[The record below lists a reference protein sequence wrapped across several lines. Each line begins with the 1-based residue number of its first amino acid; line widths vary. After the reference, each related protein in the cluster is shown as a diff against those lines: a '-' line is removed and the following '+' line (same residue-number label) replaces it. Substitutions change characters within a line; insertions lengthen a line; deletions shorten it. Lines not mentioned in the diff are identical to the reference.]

1 MSQFL
6 SFLYLIISLITITF
20 LVSFA
25 VYAIRNRNSVG
36 AVLFAIWLGFISGWL
51 FVQNLI
57 PYLPQELVLD
67 SLKIELVLLS
77 LVPPTFLLFILH
89 FTAHKRW
96 KNSWRQLIIFVIP
109 LVTILFGIITRF
121 EGMIWKNIEIREI
134 DNLTTVDFEFGNWFV
149 IFWVFSVL
157 LYGFVFYEINHHSKL
172 SINLEKTQAKIFK
185 AATWVSFI
193 LSLLCLIPNF
203 QPEIMNFTAIGL
215 GISGIL
221 IGFSIYY
228 YRLFDLS
235 PLIYYSLLENIQDG
249 ILVIN
254 NNFRLLQINLKA
266 EELLNLNSRQSV
278 GQEIHSLLPVD
289 SPWLNVIL
297 FKQKEVVI
305 HSENN
310 KDTFFEINFTPLSS
324 PKQSPDNLILIRD
337 VTEYRNS
344 KMAEQSVRE
353 MAEIRAMELDVLRKV
368 AEQLNQSVELKDVM
382 SMGLGAIVSLIGAR
396 FGYVVLADE
405 FGRPGL
411 AGSYKLPQAVMEAF
425 DAYPICPVCKSFER
439 LLNGEY
445 QEPVTFMPCRVLF
458 DVSISYPGL
467 ISIPLKLGERRIG
480 FLHLVMAPEVIF
492 TGDEIS
498 LLQTLGNQFSAAV
511 ERARMYENFEKMA
524 MIDSLTGL
532 YNRRQLFNLGQ
543 VEFSRACRYN
553 HSISVIMLDI
563 DLFKKVND
571 VYGHL
576 IGDQVLQQIA
586 NRCRSIL
593 RTSDIIGRYGGEE
606 FVILLPETKI
616 QQAQNIANRIRLL
629 VLDKPIITDRGD
641 ISVSVSLGLSSMEG
655 DCDSRLEWVIDQ
667 ADQALLKAKASGRN
681 RVVVWKENLVPQYQ
695 KLEKPEQSTS
705 QKID

>member
-1 MSQFL
+1 MTQFL
-6 SFLYLIISLITITF
+6 SFLYLIISIITITF
-20 LVSFA
+20 LISFA
-25 VYAIRNRNSVG
+25 VYAIRNRISVG
-36 AVLFAIWLGFISGWL
+36 AVPFAIWLGFTSGWL

-57 PYLPQELVLD
+57 PFLPQELISNGLRME
-67 SLKIELVLLS
+67 IFLLS
-77 LVPPTFLLFILH
+77 FVPATFLLFILQ

-96 KNSWRQLIIFVIP
+96 NNSWRQSMIFIFP
-109 LVTILFGIITRF
+109 LVTIIFGF
-121 EGMIWKNIEIREI
+121 VSKFDSLIWKNIELLTIN
-134 DNLTTVDFEFGNWFV
+134 NLNIVDFDFGNWFN
-149 IFWVFSVL
+149 IFWIYSVL
-157 LYGFVFYEINHHSKL
+157 IYGFIFYEINNHSKL
-172 SINLEKTQAKIFK
+172 SINIEKSQAMMFK
-185 AATWVSFI
+185 LSAGISFV
-193 LSLLCLIPNF
+193 LSLLCLIPF
-203 QPEIMNFTAIGL
+203 LQPDILKIASIGF

-221 IGFSIYY
+221 IGFSIYHY
-228 YRLFDLS
+228 QLFDLS
-235 PLIYYSLLENIQDG
+235 PLIYHSLLENIQDG

-254 NNFRLLQINLKA
+254 KDYRLLQINRKA
-266 EELLNLNSRQSV
+266 EALLNLNGNV
-278 GQEIHSLLPVD
+278 IIGEVLHSLLPVS

-297 FKQKEVVI
+297 FKQNDLVI
-305 HSENN
+305 KSENEQEIYY
-310 KDTFFEINFTPLSS
+310 EINFSPLSTRNQIS
-324 PKQSPDNLILIRD
+324 NELILIRD
-337 VTEYRNS
+337 VTEYKTS
-344 KMAEQSVRE
+344 KLAEQSVRE

-382 SMGLGAIVSLIGAR
+382 SMGLETIVSLIGAR
-396 FGYVVLADE
+396 FGYVILADE

-411 AGSYKLPQAVMEAF
+411 AGSYKLPDPVKEAF

-480 FLHLVMAPEVIF
+480 FLHLVMAPEVVF
-492 TGDEIS
+492 SGDEIS
-498 LLQTLGNQFSAAV
+498 LLQTLGDQFSAAV

-571 VYGHL
+571 VYGHI

-586 NRCRSIL
+586 NRCRSVL

-606 FVILLPETKI
+606 FVILLPETSI
-616 QQAQNIANRIRLL
+616 HHAQNIANRIRLL
-629 VLDKPIITDRGD
+629 VLDRPIMTDRGD
-641 ISVSVSLGLSSMEG
+641 ISVSVSLGISSMEG

-667 ADQALLKAKASGRN
+667 ADQALLKAKDLGRN
-681 RVVVWKENLVPQYQ
+681 RVVTWKENQLPLY
-695 KLEKPEQSTS
+695 
-705 QKID
+705 QKIDKTK